1 MTSKHG
7 NVFRMTGFMLVI
19 SLLLLAALVVFVARH
34 RGEAEQFTL
43 IVVHAKPEW
52 LFLAVALQIAT
63 YLCAGGVW
71 NAVIRSAGHRVHVGA
86 LARFSIEKLSI
97 DQLLPLGG
105 ISGNLVVF
113 QAMRR
118 LGLPH
123 RLAMEALLVDVLTHY
138 LAYAIMALAAVLILW
153 LHHSITAVIVYLI
166 AVFAVFL
173 LVVPACIL
181 WLLAHRGRTLP
192 RWLMRVY
199 PIAKAAEAMGTVSTE
214 RIRKPSLI
222 ATTTAF
228 GCGVFLLDAATLWAV
243 MHITECV
250 VSPSV
255 AFVALVVG
263 SMAGTVSFLPGGIG
277 GFEAGCV
284 LTLHLLG
291 APIEAA
297 LTGTL
302 LLRGLSLWLPLVP
315 GLLMVRRDLAGRAGA
330 ISATS
335 ARGTRPPRL

>member
-1 MTSKHG
+1 MTQKHV
-7 NVFRMTGFMLVI
+7 NVFRTTGFMLAI

-34 RGEAEQFTL
+34 RSEAEQFTL
-43 IVVHAKPEW
+43 VVVHAKPEW
-52 LFLAVALQIAT
+52 LLFAVALQIAT

-71 NAVIRSAGHRVHVGA
+71 NAVIRSAGHRVHLGA
-86 LARFSIEKLSI
+86 LARFSVEKLSI

-105 ISGNLVVF
+105 VSGNLVVF

-123 RLAMEALLVDVLTHY
+123 QLAVEALLIDVLTHY
-138 LAYAIMALAAVLILW
+138 LAYALMALTAVLILW
-153 LHHSITAVIVYLI
+153 LHHSITPVIVYLV

-192 RWLMRVY
+192 RWLLRVY
-199 PIAKAAEAMGTVSTE
+199 PMAKASEAVRPVSANH
-214 RIRKPSLI
+214 IRAPRLI
-222 ATTTAF
+222 AAATAF
-228 GCGVFLLDAATLWAV
+228 GSGVFLLDATTLWAV
-243 MHITECV
+243 MHITGRAVE
-250 VSPSV
+250 PSV
-255 AFVALVVG
+255 AFVALVIG
-263 SMAGTVSFLPGGIG
+263 SIAGTVSFLPGGIG
-277 GFEAGCV
+277 GFETGCV

-302 LLRGLSLWLPLVP
+302 LLRGLSLWLPLGP
-315 GLLMVRRDLAGRAGA
+315 GLLMVRRDIAGRPFLKRTINAG
-330 ISATS
+330 
-335 ARGTRPPRL
+335 